1 MLVLSHA
8 HIDHSGNIPGL
19 VKRGFRGDIICT
31 AATRD
36 LCATMLLDSAHIQE
50 KDVEYVNRKREQ
62 QGKNLFEPLYT
73 QEDAVAAMRYFVGVA
88 YDHPREILP
97 GVRLTLLD
105 AGHMLGSAIVV
116 LDIQNRAAGRDV
128 RLVFSGD
135 LGRPGIPI
143 IRDPET
149 VDRADL
155 LIMESTYGDR
165 LHEPFPDSEKEL
177 ARIINETYRRGGMII
192 VPAFAVGRTQQL
204 VYTLNRLVN
213 SAEIPKLPVYVD
225 SPLATNVTGVF
236 RMHPEVYDAEI
247 RQFLL
252 TDTDKDPFG
261 FAMLTYTRSVEESKE
276 LNSLHEPAIII
287 SASGMAET
295 GRILH
300 HLKNRIEDPRNTI
313 LIVGF
318 QAPDT
323 LGRRLVERA
332 PVVRIFGDEYRL
344 KAHVEVLEG
353 FSGHADR
360 NDLLG
365 WVGAMQ
371 QKPRRTFLVHGEEAS
386 SLALAD
392 GLRRE
397 IGLGRVDVPALHE
410 TVEV

>member
-1 MLVLSHA
+1 
-8 HIDHSGNIPGL
+8 
-19 VKRGFRGDIICT
+19 
-31 AATRD
+31 
-36 LCATMLLDSAHIQE
+36 
-50 KDVEYVNRKREQ
+50 
-62 QGKNLFEPLYT
+62 
-73 QEDAVAAMRYFVGVA
+73 
-88 YDHPREILP
+88 
-97 GVRLTLLD
+97 
-105 AGHMLGSAIVV
+105 
-116 LDIQNRAAGRDV
+116 
-128 RLVFSGD
+128 
-135 LGRPGIPI
+135 
-143 IRDPET
+143 
-149 VDRADL
+149 
-155 LIMESTYGDR
+155 
-165 LHEPFPDSEKEL
+165 
-177 ARIINETYRRGGMII
+177 
-192 VPAFAVGRTQQL
+192 
-204 VYTLNRLVN
+204 
-213 SAEIPKLPVYVD
+213 
-225 SPLATNVTGVF
+225 
-236 RMHPEVYDAEI
+236 MHPEVYDAEI

-261 FAMLTYTRSVEESKE
+261 FAMLTYTHSVEESKE
-276 LNSLHEPAIII
+276 LNFLHEPAIII

-323 LGRRLVERA
+323 LGRRIVERT

-397 IGLGRVDVPALHE
+397 IGLGRVDVPTLHE
-410 TVEV
+410 TVEI